1 MRLVYHYGYD
11 GAAYFDDYRNQ
22 VTIVRSNR
30 LVVLLGLAGF
40 IVMADNWVVS
50 PILPAISKSIG
61 VHTAAAGV
69 LIAAYMLPF
78 GLFQLVFGPL
88 ADRFGKSRVV
98 LGTLALFTIATAM
111 CATGATL
118 TQLAAFRA
126 LTGVFAAATMPI
138 SLALIAD
145 VVPMAERQKAIG
157 SFMGISFLGQALS
170 MGIGGAIAYF
180 LDWRG
185 VFIAYS
191 VFAAAVTVV
200 LWRGLAGVRATETR
214 DVHARFFAPYGHLLR
229 DGASLRTYLVIL
241 LEGVFLLGSFSYLGA
256 TLAERYKLTF
266 LAIGAVMTAF
276 GVAAVLAGRLSSRI
290 AERIG
295 RNRTVVAGLAAAA
308 AADVLVLIGKPSL
321 LLTGIGVF
329 VLGYGFMTAHSTLL
343 TIATEFAA
351 KARGA
356 AMSLVTF
363 CFMLGGA
370 VGTQLGGRIAAAASY
385 DRLYLVYAVGM
396 AALAVV
402 ALPAL
407 SAGRR
412 DGRA

>member
-1 MRLVYHYGYD
+1 MKP
-11 GAAYFDDYRNQ
+11 
-22 VTIVRSNR
+22 NR

-61 VHTAAAGV
+61 VPTASAGV

-98 LGTLALFTIATAM
+98 LGTLALFTVATAL

-145 VVPMAERQKAIG
+145 VVPMANRQKAIG

-180 LDWRG
+180 VDWRG
-185 VFIAYS
+185 VFIAYA
-191 VFAAAVTVV
+191 VFAAVVTAV
-200 LWRGLAGVRATETR
+200 LWRGLASVRATESR
-214 DVHARFFAPYGHLLR
+214 NPNAQFLAPYGRLLR
-229 DGASLRTYLVIL
+229 DGASLRAYAVIL
-241 LEGVFLLGSFSYLGA
+241 AEGIFLLGSFSYLGA
-256 TLAERYKLTF
+256 TLSERYKLSF

-276 GVAAVLAGRLSSRI
+276 GVAAVIAGRLSNKI
-290 AERIG
+290 AARLG
-295 RNRTVVAGLAAAA
+295 GKNTVVAGLALAAV
-308 AADVLVLIGKPSL
+308 ADVLVLAGKQSL
-321 LLTGIGVF
+321 PLTGVGIF
-329 VLGYGFMTAHSTLL
+329 ALGYGFMTAHSTLL

-370 VGTQLGGRIAAAASY
+370 VGTQLGGRIVAAASY
-385 DRLYLVYAVGM
+385 ERLYVVYAVGM
-396 AALAVV
+396 GLLALV
-402 ALPAL
+402 ASMAL
-407 SAGRR
+407 KRGVTE
-412 DGRA
+412 G